1 MEKEF
6 NKKHG
11 HFYSTKEKRALFDEN
26 GIHRRSWLPDEFYD
40 EFHER
45 TSCLIKM
52 YNDSELPISELK
64 VDGIRTLAENIAD
77 NEGAK
82 LAHKAYRKLEKKF
95 GAEGRFERMQDFTN
109 EQMFFLGY
117 SVVSTQFQLSKF

>member
-1 MEKEF
+1 MYVALDTT
-6 NKKHG
+6 G
-11 HFYSTKEKRALFDEN
+11 ALFDEN